1 MRSRGPAFARPVG
14 LRPGCPDRE
23 VDLLCSRTSVGP
35 RRVRRLPALRA
46 AAGLP
51 QPARRSHRR
60 PPPRPP
66 GPSALRLPASPPP
79 GCPDGPTFVVGVHRT
94 PCPVPSPPRSPAAS
108 SSEVALRRTRWSCSV
123 LSRCERAG
131 PLTLRLPASSAT
143 GCPAACFAFLD
154 CLPLRPARRRP
165 GLPGRRRRSCL
176 RWPTLVLG
184 GPRRSS
190 PGRSVGWS
198 PSSPPSG
205 VSSGWP
211 AVSLCGGVVLCLFR
225 QGAQGVSAKFSDE
238 FLCPQDVHRVCGGHA
253 PDVPTLSPASCT
265 APSVPAFAMKGA
277 FVAKS
282 ATKSAFIDG
291 GRAAWPAW
299 ARQDRRRRRQR

>member
-198 PSSPPSG
+198 PNSPPSG

-211 AVSLCGGVVLCLFR
+211 AVSLGVRVAPRRAARSAGLPAPRRPEFPPAGPPSRSACASLLVGPLGRLVSQLPAVRSFLR
-225 QGAQGVSAKFSDE
+225 LARRLALRWRSSMPVSARGTRGFGE
-238 FLCPQDVHRVCGGHA
+238 VF
-253 PDVPTLSPASCT
+253 
-265 APSVPAFAMKGA
+265 
-277 FVAKS
+277 
-282 ATKSAFIDG
+282 
-291 GRAAWPAW
+291 
-299 ARQDRRRRRQR
+299 